1 MACAMQTFSAISQD
15 QFNCLLSKA
24 AAAGLP
30 LNGNSGTASKSGFTI
45 QWNYDPAAS
54 VLEIQCLSNPFFVPC
69 SSVNGKI
76 HDLVEE
82 CMAPSSTPT
91 SLPTP

>member
-1 MACAMQTFSAISQD
+1 MACAKQTFSAISQD
-15 QFNCLLSKA
+15 QFNSLLSKA

-30 LNGNSGTASKSGFTI
+30 LNGNSGQASKSGFTI

-82 CMAPSSTPT
+82 CMAPSSTTT
-91 SLPTP
+91 SSPTP